1 MAKCSSCSSEIRK
14 GTGMMYVFK
23 TGEINYFCS
32 TRCYKNKIIL
42 KRKLNKKELKGIQEV
57 KTAK

>member
-1 MAKCSSCSSEIRK
+1 MKCTLCSREIKR

-23 TGEINYFCS
+23 IGDINYFCS

-42 KRKLNKKELKGIQEV
+42 KRDINKKELR
-57 KTAK
+57 AKK